1 MVNEC
6 KLLGNI
12 FSYLIQVFLGFS
24 VIGTLFIKRYFE
36 FPKREYKI
44 WFLDISKM
52 LIGGFL
58 VHIENILITSYIL
71 TDENEDQCSWYFI
84 NFLADC
90 TLGVLFVYL
99 IHESIIT
106 ILHKLDSNSNY
117 LEIGNYCQ
125 PIQIKIWFIQT
136 AIYLSSITINKLI
149 IVPLLY
155 FLSNPL
161 SKFGTWIFF
170 PVRSKPNVELILVMI
185 VSPWILSS
193 FQFIM
198 FDCMLKYDQ
207 NKSKIFSC
215 ELVNLKK
222 YYPIRKSN
230 NLLDL
235 SSENDGEIIRE
246 VI

>member
-1 MVNEC
+1 MINNINMVNEC

-125 PIQIKIWFIQT
+125 PYKSKIWFIQT
-136 AIYLSSITINKLI
+136 AVYLSSKINKLI

-155 FLSNPL
+155 FLQSIIKIWNMDIL
-161 SKFGTWIFF
+161 F
-170 PVRSKPNVELILVMI
+170 RSKPT
-185 VSPWILSS
+185 
-193 FQFIM
+193 
-198 FDCMLKYDQ
+198 
-207 NKSKIFSC
+207 
-215 ELVNLKK
+215 
-222 YYPIRKSN
+222 
-230 NLLDL
+230 
-235 SSENDGEIIRE
+235 
-246 VI
+246 

>member
-6 KLLGNI
+6 KLLGNM
-12 FSYLIQVFLGFS
+12 FSYLIQVCLGFS
-24 VIGTLFIKRYFE
+24 VIGTLFVKRYFE
-36 FPKREYKI
+36 FPKRDYKV
-44 WFLDISKM
+44 WFLDISKI

-58 VHIENILITSYIL
+58 VHIENIFITSYIL

-99 IHESIIT
+99 IHECIVIM
-106 ILHKLDSNSNY
+106 LHKLDSESNY
-117 LEIGNYCQ
+117 LEIGNYDE
-125 PIQIKIWFIQT
+125 PIQIKIWVIQT
-136 AIYLSSITINKLI
+136 IIYLSSITINKLL

-155 FLSNPL
+155 LSSNPL
-161 SKFGTWIFF
+161 SQFGSWIFS

-185 VSPWILSS
+185 VCPWILSS

-207 NKSKIFSC
+207 NKSYMLSC

-235 SSENDGEIIRE
+235 SSENGGEITRDI
-246 VI
+246 I